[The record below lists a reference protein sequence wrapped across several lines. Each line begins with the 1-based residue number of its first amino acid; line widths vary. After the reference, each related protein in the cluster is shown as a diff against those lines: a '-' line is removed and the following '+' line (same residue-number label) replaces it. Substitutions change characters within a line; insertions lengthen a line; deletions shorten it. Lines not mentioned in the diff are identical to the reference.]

1 MLAFADFRMPE
12 PTPMPDLPDFLRL
25 DGGPALPS
33 DGMPSFTFSD
43 AGASSAPGVFAMGD
57 ALSPDELEAAE
68 SVAHLFGPEFVAADP
83 ETWQR
88 TVARNTLCPCGSGKK
103 FKHCHG
109 LAA

>member
-1 MLAFADFRMPE
+1 
-12 PTPMPDLPDFLRL
+12 MPDLPDFLKL
-25 DGGPALPS
+25 DGGPSLPS

-43 AGASSAPGVFAMGD
+43 AGSVSAPGVFAMGD
-57 ALSPDELEAAE
+57 ALSSDELEAAE
-68 SVAHLFGPEFVAADP
+68 SVAHLFGPDFVAADP

-109 LAA
+109 IAA